1 MSSSVGAVVV
11 TGCSSGIGQATAAL
25 LARRGHTVYATA
37 RQRQS
42 LAALEAAGCRTLSL
56 DVTDEDS
63 MRAAV
68 DTVVSEAGAVG
79 ALVNNAGYSQ
89 SGALETLAL
98 DDVRR
103 QFETNVFGL
112 LRMCQLVL
120 PSMRQQG
127 RGRIV
132 NVSSM
137 GANFTFPGGGSYHA
151 TKYAVEAL
159 SDALRFEVAG
169 FGVGVS
175 IVQPGI
181 IRTSFSERAVA
192 EVPKP
197 AAEAGPYDDFN
208 ASVAR
213 ATQTVYEQGALARL
227 GGDAEDV
234 AKVIARAITAR
245 RAPIRVRVTPSA
257 HYLVNQRRL
266 MPDRVWDRFL
276 RTQFPTPAVA
286 SVPPQPAPAAES

>member
-1 MSSSVGAVVV
+1 MSSSVGAVLV
-11 TGCSSGIGQATAAL
+11 TGCSSGIGAATAAL
-25 LARRGHTVYATA
+25 LARQGHTVYATA
-37 RQRQS
+37 RQRSS
-42 LAALEAAGCRTLSL
+42 LAGLEAAGCRTLSL

-68 DTVVSEAGAVG
+68 DTVVSETGAVG

-120 PSMRQQG
+120 PSMRQRG
-127 RGRIV
+127 KGRIV

-169 FGVGVS
+169 FGVGVTV
-175 IVQPGI
+175 VQPGI

-213 ATQTVYEQGALARL
+213 ATQTVYESGALAKL
-227 GGDAEDV
+227 GGEAEDV

-245 RAPIRVRVTPSA
+245 RAPVRVRVTPSA
-257 HYLVNQRRL
+257 HVLVNQHRL
-266 MPDRVWDRFL
+266 LPTRAWDRLL
-276 RTQFPTPAVA
+276 RSQFPTPH
-286 SVPPQPAPAAES
+286 S

>member
-1 MSSSVGAVVV
+1 MSSVGAVLV
-11 TGCSSGIGQATAAL
+11 TGCSSGIGRATAEL
-25 LARRGHTVYATA
+25 LARQGHTVYATA
-37 RQRQS
+37 RREQ
-42 LAALEAAGCRTLSL
+42 ALTDLRAAGCRTLSL
-56 DVTDEDS
+56 DVTDEQS
-63 MRAAV
+63 RQAAV

-89 SGALETLAL
+89 SGALETLDL

-120 PSMRQQG
+120 PAMRQRG
-127 RGRIV
+127 TGRIV

-169 FGVGVS
+169 FGVGVTV
-175 IVQPGI
+175 VQPGI

-192 EVPKP
+192 EVPAP
-197 AAEAGPYDDFN
+197 ADQAGPYDDFN

-213 ATQTVYEQGALARL
+213 ATQTVYEHGALARL

-245 RAPIRVRVTPSA
+245 RAPVRVRVTPSA
-257 HYLVNQRRL
+257 HYLVTQRRL

-276 RTQFPTPAVA
+276 RTQFPTPGR
-286 SVPPQPAPAAES
+286 SQS

>member
-1 MSSSVGAVVV
+1 MPSSVGAILV
-11 TGCSSGIGQATAAL
+11 TGCSSGIGEATAAL
-25 LARRGHTVYATA
+25 LARQGHTVYATA

-42 LAALEAAGCRTLSL
+42 LAGLEAAGCRTLSL
-56 DVTDEDS
+56 DVTDEES

-68 DTVVSEAGAVG
+68 DTVVSETGAVG

-112 LRMCQLVL
+112 LQMCQLVL
-120 PSMRQQG
+120 PSMRQRG
-127 RGRIV
+127 KGRIV

-169 FGVGVS
+169 FGVGVT

-192 EVPKP
+192 EVPQP

-213 ATQTVYEQGALARL
+213 ATQTVYERGAL
-227 GGDAEDV
+227 

-245 RAPIRVRVTPSA
+245 RAPVRVRVTPSA

-276 RTQFPTPAVA
+276 RTQFPTPAGER
-286 SVPPQPAPAAES
+286 VPPAPAPAPAPKS